1 MKISEILTEWT
12 DALRAKKYNPDGKTY
27 GKDYEN
33 YKMPQ
38 LDDPVMDKSVGFQDV
53 DQDELMYEPDLDEL
67 PMSNAL
73 KLNIEKGIASLN
85 PKERAVLTLRFGL
98 NGHEEHTLE
107 DIGKRFGVQQ
117 ERIRQIEAKALR
129 KLRHP
134 SRSDPLR
141 GHIDYKI

>member
-1 MKISEILTEWT
+1 MKISEIITEWT
-12 DALRAKKYNPDGKTY
+12 DSTRAKMYNPSGKTY

-33 YKMPQ
+33 YAMPQ

-67 PMSNAL
+67 PMSTAL
-73 KLNIEKGIASLN
+73 KSKIEKSIADLS
-85 PKERAVLTLRFGL
+85 PRERTVLTLRFGL
-98 NGHEEHTLE
+98 NGHDEHTLE
-107 DIGKRFGVQQ
+107 KIGKMFGVHPT
-117 ERIRQIEAKALR
+117 RIAQIEAKALR

-141 GHIDYKI
+141 GHIED